1 MNVFEELN
9 DKNFLFSDVIDCILF
24 FVKIR
29 DNLFEFLLVKECI
42 FVDYKRENGEIED
55 DEEDLKFVY
64 IKIWSSLVENFGV
77 FFLIRCIVEI
87 KGVEDIFWG

>member
-1 MNVFEELN
+1 MLGVE
-9 DKNFLFSDVIDCILF
+9 IDCIFF

-29 DNLFEFLLVKECI
+29 DNLFELLLVKECI
-42 FVDYKRENGEIED
+42 YVDYKRENDEIED

-64 IKIWSSLVENFGV
+64 IKILSSMVEKFGV
-77 FFLIRCIVEI
+77 FLLIRRIVEI

>member
-64 IKIWSSLVENFGV
+64 IKILSSNVEKFGV
-77 FFLIRCIVEI
+77 FLFIRRIVEI